1 MNCSIW
7 GSQHLES
14 FVLSPQRMCVDQH
27 IVRVI
32 IYFSNIS
39 RSVKAKVDTGLG
51 GKSSAKIRE
60 DVAPLPKGSGVQ
72 AVTQIAATNKKELD
86 KRMKI
91 IQVDYFQHH

>member
-1 MNCSIW
+1 M
-7 GSQHLES
+7 E
-14 FVLSPQRMCVDQH
+14 QH
-27 IVRVI
+27 IVRV

-51 GKSSAKIRE
+51 GKSSTKIRE
-60 DVAPLPKGSGVQ
+60 DVVPLPKGSGVQ

-91 IQVDYFQHH
+91 IQVDYLQHH